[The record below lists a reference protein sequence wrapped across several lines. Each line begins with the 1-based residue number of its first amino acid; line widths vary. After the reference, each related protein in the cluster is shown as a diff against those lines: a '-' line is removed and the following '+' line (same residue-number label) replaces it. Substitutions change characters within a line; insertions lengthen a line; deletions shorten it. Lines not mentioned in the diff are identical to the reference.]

1 MGFYQRRILPWLIH
15 FAMRNRDLIPLRSRI
30 GAEASGRVLEIGVG
44 SGLNFAYY
52 GKGVR
57 SAIALD
63 PSGELL
69 HMARRQAGRSGRD
82 VHFLEGSAEAIA
94 LADASVDSIVTTF
107 TLCSIPNLPRALS
120 EARRVLRPGGRLLF
134 AEHGR
139 SPDAGVARLQDRLTP
154 WWKPVAGGCHLN
166 RAIDQEIAA
175 AGFALQRL
183 ETGYLPGPRPFTY
196 VFQGSATRR

>member
-1 MGFYQRRILPWLIH
+1 MGFYQKRVLPWLIH
-15 FAMRNRDLIPLRSRI
+15 AAMRNRDLVPLRSRI

-44 SGLNFAYY
+44 SGLNFAFY
-52 GKGVR
+52 GESVR

-69 HMARRQAGRSGRD
+69 RMARRNASKAGRE

-94 LADASVDSIVTTF
+94 LADEAVDSIVTTF
-107 TLCSIPNLPRALS
+107 TLCSIPDLPRALS
-120 EARRVLRPGGRLLF
+120 EMRRVLRPDGRIYF

-139 SPDAGVARLQDRLTP
+139 SPDPCVARLQDRLTP
-154 WWKPVAGGCHLN
+154 WWKPLAGGCHLN
-166 RAIDQEIAA
+166 RAIDREFAS
-175 AGFALQRL
+175 AGFALHRL

-196 VFQGSATRR
+196 VFQGIATRR